1 MKHLIVYTHPNP
13 KSFCHAILDTVVST
27 LSERGDDVVVT
38 DLYEKN
44 FSPALAASDFIAFGK
59 GEIPADILK
68 EQELV
73 TKADNLIF
81 IYPVWWFNRPAMLQG
96 WIDRVFARGFAFD
109 VGENGFE
116 ALLCEKNCDLFVT
129 FGGAE
134 KDIVAALGSMD
145 AAMASMTI
153 GTLGLVGLDPIKPH
167 YFYEVP
173 TITDE
178 QRHSMLDQIK
188 QILNNP
194 RAAFGTKPTW

>member
-27 LSERGDDVVVT
+27 LIERGEDVVVS
-38 DLYEKN
+38 DLYEKG
-44 FSPALAASDFIAFGK
+44 FSPVLSASDFIAFGK

-73 TKADNLIF
+73 TEADNLIF
-81 IYPVWWFNRPAMLQG
+81 IYPTWWFNRPAMLQG

-116 ALLCEKNCDLFVT
+116 ALLSGKTCDLFVT

-145 AAMASMTI
+145 AAMSGMTI
-153 GTLGLVGLDPIKPH
+153 GTLGLVGLDPIKPC
-167 YFYEVP
+167 YLYEVP
-173 TITDE
+173 TVTDE
-178 QRHSMLDQIK
+178 QRHSMLDQVK
-188 QILNNP
+188 CSV
-194 RAAFGTKPTW
+194 